1 LNTELVEYELLERR
15 ELFGTSDPSHVVIN
29 ATEVAQVLARV
40 VEEQRLYVEIRIKGR
55 VSRHIRVEG
64 WTLLGSMLGVFP
76 VVVWSRPVEVNGSHV
91 GGEARVEARTLDGRV
106 VGAAESMVTRMEDRW
121 QAADEYAIRSMAQTR
136 AISKALRGPLGFVFS
151 MAGYETTPA
160 EELSHDHDTGA
171 TPGATPEPA
180 EPGERPASEAQMRR
194 MFALFNERGFDDRDY
209 RLRFASQV
217 IGRPIESARD
227 LTMSEASQLMD
238 AIEGLVP
245 EPDDPFAG
253 SA

>member
-1 LNTELVEYELLERR
+1 MNTELVEYELLERR

-55 VSRHIRVEG
+55 TSRHIRVEG

-76 VVVWSRPVEVNGSHV
+76 VVVWSRPVEVEGSHV
-91 GGEARVEARTLDGRV
+91 GWEARVEARTLDGRV
-106 VGAAESMVTRMEDRW
+106 VGAAESMVTRMEERW

-160 EELSHDHDTGA
+160 EELSHDGPTNEVEK
-171 TPGATPEPA
+171 PEEPA
-180 EPGERPASEAQMRR
+180 ERPASEAQMRR

-217 IGRPIESARD
+217 LGRDIESARD

-238 AIEGLVP
+238 AIEALAPP